1 MVVDEAQLPV
11 NPDLLDDGQ
20 FVDGWSGEAV
30 MRVRDQRWAGEPDDV
45 LQNYL
50 GLPVYSTR
58 LKQALECQGIS
69 GIQYLP
75 TRVFGFNSEEL
86 PTYYIANIVELRPA
100 LDPTTSD
107 FDVFP
112 PDYFLPSRRG
122 KLSGLRRATLL
133 SSQLRKCD
141 VLRLAQF
148 PASIYVSEQFKS
160 AFEQEGCSGYSFE
173 PVVVRSDDD

>member
-58 LKQALECQGIS
+58 LKQALERQGIS
-69 GIQYLP
+69 GIQYLAI
-75 TRVFGFNSEEL
+75 RVVGFDSVEL
-86 PTYYIANIVELRPA
+86 QTYYIANVVELRPA
-100 LDPTTSD
+100 LDLATSD

-112 PDYFLPSRRG
+112 SDYFLPDRRG
-122 KLSGLRRATLL
+122 KVSGLRRATLL
-133 SSQLRKCD
+133 WSHLRNCD
-141 VLRLAQF
+141 VLRLAQY
-148 PASIYVSEQFKS
+148 PASIYVSERFKS

-173 PVVVRSDDD
+173 PVVVQQDQK